1 MVQAIGTNDY
11 HRWMTVLQVIRKVV
25 KWLIKQ
31 EVLPQFALA
40 AKVIR
45 EEEE

>member
-1 MVQAIGTNDY
+1 
-11 HRWMTVLQVIRKVV
+11 MTVPRMVRKVV

-40 AKVIR
+40 AEVIR
-45 EEEE
+45 EEE

>member
-1 MVQAIGTNDY
+1 MGANGY
-11 HRWMTVLQVIRKVV
+11 HGWMTVLQVIRKVV

-40 AKVIR
+40 AEVIR
-45 EEEE
+45 EEKE